1 MKLSRMTA
9 GVAAAALLVGATV
22 AGCGDDKKS
31 NPPSS
36 APSSKP
42 ATSASSSSAAPTSSA
57 PPAQPGDYTGLLMP
71 ASDIAVPGDTFTL
84 TQKTPINTP
93 AGIEGIY
100 NNQNNTRKVE
110 ISIYIYGSPAEAAQA
125 LDVNSKA
132 IPELAVKNTPVP
144 ADVGTGAMT
153 AVGPSPDGLK
163 AKGIVMFTEGKVL
176 TVIELESA
184 PDDLVDQ
191 DFVLDLGRKQDAVI
205 KANPPA

>member
-22 AGCGDDKKS
+22 AGCGDDKKPT
-31 NPPSS
+31 PPS
-36 APSSKP
+36 SSKP

-57 PPAQPGDYTGLLMP
+57 PPAQPGDYSGLLLP
-71 ASDIAVPGDTFTL
+71 ASDIAVPGDTFTQ
-84 TQKTPINTP
+84 TQKTPINNP
-93 AGIEGIY
+93 SGIEGIY
-100 NNQNNTRKVE
+100 NNQNNTRKVD
-110 ISIYIYGSPAEAAQA
+110 ISIYIYSSPAEASQA

-132 IPELAVKNTPVP
+132 IPELAVKSTVIP

-153 AVGPSPDGLK
+153 AVGPSPDGAK
-163 AKGIVMFTEGKVL
+163 AKGIVMFTQGKVL

-184 PDDLVDQ
+184 PDDPVDQ

-205 KANPPA
+205 KANMPA